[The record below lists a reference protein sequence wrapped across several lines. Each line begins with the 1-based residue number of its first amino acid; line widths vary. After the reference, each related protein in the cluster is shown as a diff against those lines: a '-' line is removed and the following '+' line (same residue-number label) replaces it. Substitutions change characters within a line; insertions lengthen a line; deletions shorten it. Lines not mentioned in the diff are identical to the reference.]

1 MALNVTRNPQ
11 DELIDSIDGIYL
23 VDAGAGTGKTY
34 SIVKRYERIIA
45 EGLNPEDILLIT
57 FTNNAAEQMRE
68 KVITKLSSKII
79 ISKLLEAPILTFH
92 SFCSRIV
99 RKSGSDSP
107 SYLGL
112 KEYLSSNFILLENS
126 SVESEIFRKFYLS
139 FSSANSE
146 KYGDILHIL
155 EDNAQILSIIKKLCS
170 LGIFPHTDGWNDED
184 KRIIEGSY
192 AEFCSKFDKLNETVI
207 GERGEPVIN
216 KLKGRFNA
224 AIKDKLYIEKD
235 DKRIFAEKS
244 INPEIKEEI
253 FNDKSRE
260 AYIEFIREAY
270 LGYTE
275 HLLKRNMLNFDFM
288 VMFAYLSLLNKSS
301 VRDSNRFEYVMIDEF
316 QDTDEIQFRLIMLTC
331 KNISGAANLCVVGDW
346 KQSIYGFRN
355 SRIENITSFGE
366 NLKYFKEDLNRDKT
380 RVEYDV
386 NKFSKIIFEN
396 NYRSS
401 GDILGFSKHTLKVAG
416 TNDEEVD
423 IEKIDENFKDALKP
437 KRELQDLTEIKF
449 LKAEDRN
456 DEYRLVLEKISEL
469 VNETEKYKIREF
481 DSSTGKITDERPV
494 RYSDICVLSRTKK
507 FCLELYRAALK
518 AGIPVNY
525 KGGLEL
531 FASSQ
536 GILVLAWLKL
546 MINEKDI
553 LGWLPVLEKEGYNY
567 NEIKYFKEKI
577 LTVNSG
583 EGKLFSGMPEDLEK
597 FLKKI
602 RKYRNNM
609 LFAVD
614 EVLSRYRYDDET
626 GNKIITVIKKMS
638 ESELLSLN
646 ELVQIIDSSADME
659 YEVELGNTA
668 EAVLTQTIHAS
679 KGLEYPVVILA
690 NMNSKV
696 FPSNKGDKG
705 VLTYNTIGGL
715 RCKSIFGYRGDF
727 YFKYSNLNTDLVNA
741 TVKRSDYDEDRRL
754 LYVAVTRTKQY
765 LYMTSYSPSAFFTN
779 LSGKSGINVIT
790 DFRYEIKNPEKES
803 IQESGKIKLEGKIN
817 KRGRFVS
824 PHSLMEEVEY
834 SEDTSGNSEQKN
846 AFVINAKK
854 SFEFGSTVHKAAH
867 RIANGIEVESVL
879 PEISRIKKFV
889 SELKADELRSEVDFL
904 MPDAES
910 GNMIRGTI
918 DLIAFYED
926 RIEVIDYKT
935 DKNKSNLEKYKM
947 QLSVYR
953 KALKEIYKNK
963 KISAKIYFVSLD
975 EIEEV

>member
-1 MALNVTRNPQ
+1 
-11 DELIDSIDGIYL
+11 
-23 VDAGAGTGKTY
+23 
-34 SIVKRYERIIA
+34 
-45 EGLNPEDILLIT
+45 
-57 FTNNAAEQMRE
+57 
-68 KVITKLSSKII
+68 
-79 ISKLLEAPILTFH
+79 
-92 SFCSRIV
+92 
-99 RKSGSDSP
+99 
-107 SYLGL
+107 
-112 KEYLSSNFILLENS
+112 
-126 SVESEIFRKFYLS
+126 
-139 FSSANSE
+139 
-146 KYGDILHIL
+146 
-155 EDNAQILSIIKKLCS
+155 
-170 LGIFPHTDGWNDED
+170 
-184 KRIIEGSY
+184 
-192 AEFCSKFDKLNETVI
+192 
-207 GERGEPVIN
+207 
-216 KLKGRFNA
+216 
-224 AIKDKLYIEKD
+224 
-235 DKRIFAEKS
+235 
-244 INPEIKEEI
+244 
-253 FNDKSRE
+253 
-260 AYIEFIREAY
+260 
-270 LGYTE
+270 
-275 HLLKRNMLNFDFM
+275 
-288 VMFAYLSLLNKSS
+288 
-301 VRDSNRFEYVMIDEF
+301 
-316 QDTDEIQFRLIMLTC
+316 
-331 KNISGAANLCVVGDW
+331 
-346 KQSIYGFRN
+346 
-355 SRIENITSFGE
+355 
-366 NLKYFKEDLNRDKT
+366 
-380 RVEYDV
+380 
-386 NKFSKIIFEN
+386 
-396 NYRSS
+396 
-401 GDILGFSKHTLKVAG
+401 
-416 TNDEEVD
+416 
-423 IEKIDENFKDALKP
+423 
-437 KRELQDLTEIKF
+437 
-449 LKAEDRN
+449 
-456 DEYRLVLEKISEL
+456 
-469 VNETEKYKIREF
+469 
-481 DSSTGKITDERPV
+481 
-494 RYSDICVLSRTKK
+494 
-507 FCLELYRAALK
+507 
-518 AGIPVNY
+518 
-525 KGGLEL
+525 
-531 FASSQ
+531 
-536 GILVLAWLKL
+536 
-546 MINEKDI
+546 
-553 LGWLPVLEKEGYNY
+553 
-567 NEIKYFKEKI
+567 
-577 LTVNSG
+577 
-583 EGKLFSGMPEDLEK
+583 MPEDLEK

-817 KRGRFVS
+817 KRGRFIS

-834 SEDTSGNSEQKN
+834 SDDTSGNSEQKN

-854 SFEFGSTVHKAAH
+854 SFEFGSIVHKAAH
-867 RIANGIEVESVL
+867 RIANGIEVESML

-889 SELKADELRSEVDFL
+889 SGLKADELRSEVDFL